1 MKRMAESYRFLS
13 ELLLFGALFGGGCA
27 ASASEGAGQP
37 VRGPEEPN
45 GVWAGQARDR
55 AAFDL
60 NCPLEQL
67 KLVYIKKADWSGGPV
82 FGARGC
88 GKRAS
93 YSADTRNGVVL
104 QSPVMADAVAQ
115 P

>member
-1 MKRMAESYRFLS
+1 MHHLTVVGLI
-13 ELLLFGALFGGGCA
+13 LLACVGCA
-27 ASASEGAGQP
+27 GPSAEQAKPSSTASDQP
-37 VRGPEEPN
+37 TGT
-45 GVWAGQARDR
+45 WANQARTR

-60 NCPLEQL
+60 NCSEASV
-67 KLVYIKKADWSGGPV
+67 KLSYIKKADWSAGPV

-104 QSPVMADAVAQ
+104 QSQVSQDSRSAAAATSP
-115 P
+115 

>member
-1 MKRMAESYRFLS
+1 MKRIFAMLALTLPILS
-13 ELLLFGALFGGGCA
+13 GCA
-27 ASASEGAGQP
+27 GSNAEGAGH
-37 VRGPEEPN
+37 GTDEPK
-45 GVWAGQARDR
+45 GVWARQAKAR

-60 NCPLEQL
+60 GCAEDQIQM
-67 KLVYIKKADWSGGPV
+67 VYIKKADFTSGPV

-104 QSPVMADAVAQ
+104 QSGPSSDAPAVAT

>member
-1 MKRMAESYRFLS
+1 MFAMLALTLPMLS
-13 ELLLFGALFGGGCA
+13 GCA
-27 ASASEGAGQP
+27 GPAAEGAGHSD
-37 VRGPEEPN
+37 EPK
-45 GVWAGQARDR
+45 GTWANQAKAR

-60 NCPLEQL
+60 GCSQEQI
-67 KLVYIKKADWSGGPV
+67 KMSYIKKADFSGGPV

-93 YSADTRNGVVL
+93 YSADTVRGVVL
-104 QSPVMADAVAQ
+104 QSGPTADEATATT